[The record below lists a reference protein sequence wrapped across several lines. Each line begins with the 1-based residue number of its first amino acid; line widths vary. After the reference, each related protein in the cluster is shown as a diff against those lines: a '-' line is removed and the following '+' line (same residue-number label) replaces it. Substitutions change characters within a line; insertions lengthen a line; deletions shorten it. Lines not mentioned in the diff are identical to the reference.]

1 MPKVSFE
8 PIPRLGCIPRLLK
21 PSEAARALRISEDT
35 LSNWRYLPHCPLR
48 FIRLGRSV
56 RYRED
61 DIIKFLE
68 SSAPAPRCIKPP
80 SRTKNDI
87 PIAKAEKTA

>member
-1 MPKVSFE
+1 MPKGNFE
-8 PIPRLGCIPRLLK
+8 STHRLGLIPRLLK
-21 PSEAARALRISEDT
+21 PEEAAQALRISEDT
-35 LSNWRYLPHCPLR
+35 LSAWRYLPSCPLR

-68 SSAPAPRCIKPP
+68 ASAAAPRCIKPP
-80 SRTKNDI
+80 SRTKNDT
-87 PIAKAEKTA
+87 PIAKAAKTA